1 MDYYNALTMKELSE
15 KIGIS
20 QQAISKWKNSN
31 SLRAIKK
38 KCRELGI
45 YNDIFGDSFTT
56 FSQTGAN
63 SQQIQNQNNSG
74 DGSGAFNNSN
84 DSKAQIDNDF
94 IPLFEALSTV
104 AIALDKKAQLK
115 IELKKLISDLP
126 KL

>member
-1 MDYYNALTMKELSE
+1 MSN
-15 KIGIS
+15 KIIITTINYETP
-20 QQAISKWKNSN
+20 AISKWKNSN

-74 DGSGAFNNSN
+74 DGSEAFNNSN